1 MTEQD
6 TTVPP
11 RPDALE
17 VADGRTDPGINETN
31 TLAVFSFFASLFFF
45 FWLPSILA
53 IVLGS
58 IALSQIERTG
68 QTGKG
73 LATLGIVLGF
83 LGMVAGI
90 VVFVLVMNS
99 VSNETL

>member
-11 RPDALE
+11 RPDASG
-17 VADGRTDPGINETN
+17 VADGRTDLAINETN
-31 TLAVFSFFASLFFF
+31 TLAVFSFMASIFFF
-45 FWLPSILA
+45 LWLPSILA

-68 QTGKG
+68 QAGKG
-73 LATLGIVLGF
+73 LAMLGIVLGF
-83 LGMVAGI
+83 IGMIGGI
-90 VVFVLVMNS
+90 VVFVLLMNS
-99 VSNETL
+99 VSHETL